1 MNRPRV
7 IIVGAGFAGLNAAK
21 ELKHAPVDVLIV
33 DQHNYH
39 TFQPLL
45 YQVATAGLDVSDVA
59 HQVRD
64 IFRRQPNLRFRQG
77 TVSGVDWGAKELE
90 LADGA
95 RLAFDSLIL
104 AAGAIYHDFGTPGV
118 KRYGY
123 MIKSVS
129 EANTLRSHILR
140 RFERASADPSQADQG
155 ALTFVLV
162 GAGPTGVEMAGAL
175 VELFDRV
182 VPLDFP
188 EIDASKARVIM
199 LEMTD
204 SVLPPFGARSQRYA
218 ERVLR
223 RRGVDVRLG
232 AKVSEVRETEV
243 VLDTGETIPTHTL
256 IWVAGVRGHPLAE
269 ALGLELGKG
278 YRIPTEGDLS
288 LPDHPDVFAVGDLS
302 GAVDEEGNP
311 YPQVAQVAIQQGR
324 HAARMVRRS
333 LEGEPRQRFHYAD
346 RGMMA
351 IIGRNAGVAELSRRF
366 GGLKLRGFVGWLGW
380 LFLHLL
386 YLPGFKN
393 RVSTLVNWIYNYL
406 TYERHARLIL
416 ESAPSPA
423 EVADREGTLA
433 TQEEALGAPPSNR
446 KSAPGSR
453 TSPPGAGED
462 EAEGAGEDAR
472 ENAAGEGET
481 RTPTEA

>member
-1 MNRPRV
+1 M
-7 IIVGAGFAGLNAAK
+7 IVVGTGFAGLNAAK
-21 ELKHAPVDVLIV
+21 ELKDAPVEVLLV

-45 YQVATAGLDVSDVA
+45 YQVATAGLDVGDVA
-59 HQVRD
+59 HQVRG
-64 IFRRQPNLRFRQG
+64 IFRRQRNLRFRQG
-77 TVSGVDWGAKELE
+77 TVTGVDWQQHSLE

-95 RLAFDSLIL
+95 RLPFDHLIL
-104 AAGAIYHDFGTPGV
+104 APGAVYNDFGIPGV
-118 KRYGY
+118 KRYGH
-123 MIKSVS
+123 MLKSVS

-140 RFERASADPSQADQG
+140 RFERASTDPSSVDDG

-175 VELFDRV
+175 VELIDRA

-188 EIDASKARVIM
+188 ELDPAATRVVL
-199 LEMTD
+199 LEMTGA
-204 SVLPPFGARSQRYA
+204 VLGPFAPRSQRYA

-223 RRGVDVRLG
+223 RRGVEVRLN
-232 AKVSEVRETEV
+232 AKVAEVREREV
-243 VLDTGETIPTHTL
+243 VLDSGETLATQTL

-269 ALGLELGKG
+269 ALGLELTKG
-278 YRIPTEGDLS
+278 FRVRTEADLS
-288 LPDHPDVFAVGDLS
+288 VPGHPEAFVAGDLS
-302 GAVDEEGNP
+302 GAVDADGRP

-333 LEGEPRQRFHYAD
+333 VEGGTRTAFRYRD

-351 IIGRNAGVAELSRRF
+351 IVGRNAGIAELSRRL
-366 GGLKLRGFVGWLGW
+366 GGLRLRGFVGWLGW

-393 RVSTLVNWIYNYL
+393 RVSTLFSWVYNYL

-423 EVADREGTLA
+423 ELADRRGELA
-433 TQEEALGAPPSNR
+433 SHDEAAATPKLHGAR
-446 KSAPGSR
+446 GPGS
-453 TSPPGAGED
+453 
-462 EAEGAGEDAR
+462 DADDD
-472 ENAAGEGET
+472 
-481 RTPTEA
+481 PTER

>member
-64 IFRRQPNLRFRQG
+64 IFRRQQNLRFRQG
-77 TVSGVDWGAKELE
+77 TVSGVDWAARELE

-104 AAGAIYHDFGTPGV
+104 AAGAIYDDFGVPGV

-140 RFERASADPSQADQG
+140 RFERASADPSLVDEG

-188 EIDASKARVIM
+188 ELDASKARVIL

-204 SVLPPFGARSQRYA
+204 RVLPPFDPRSQRYA

-232 AKVSEVRETEV
+232 AKVSEVRATEV
-243 VLDTGETIPTHTL
+243 VLDSGETIPTHTL

-278 YRIPTEGDLS
+278 YRVPTRGDLS

-302 GAVDEEGNP
+302 GALDEAGHP

-333 LEGEPRQRFHYAD
+333 LEHEPRQRFHYAD

-351 IIGRNAGVAELSRRF
+351 IVGRNAGIAELSRRF
-366 GGLKLRGFVGWLGW
+366 GALKLRGFVGWLGW
-380 LFLHLL
+380 LLLHLL

-416 ESAPSPA
+416 ESAPSPG
-423 EVADREGTLA
+423 EVADREGALA
-433 TQEEALGAPPSNR
+433 SQEEALDTLPANC
-446 KSAPGSR
+446 KSAPAPR
-453 TSPPGAGED
+453 RAAPGPDAADGED
-462 EAEGAGEDAR
+462 VER
-472 ENAAGEGET
+472 EPAKA
-481 RTPTEA
+481 

>member
-21 ELKHAPVDVLIV
+21 ELKNAPVDVLVV

-64 IFRRQPNLRFRQG
+64 IFRRQKNLRFRQA
-77 TVSGVDWGAKELE
+77 TVSGVDWAAGELV

-95 RLAFDSLIL
+95 RLTFDSLIL
-104 AAGAIYHDFGTPGV
+104 AAGAIYHDFGIPGV

-140 RFERASADPSQADQG
+140 RFERASADPSEVDDG

-188 EIDASKARVIM
+188 ELDASKARVIM

-204 SVLPPFGARSQRYA
+204 SVLPPFGQRSQRYA

-232 AKVSEVRETEV
+232 TKVSEVRETEV
-243 VLDTGETIPTHTL
+243 VLDSGDTIPTHTL
-256 IWVAGVRGHPLAE
+256 IWVAGVRGHPLVE

-278 YRIPTEGDLS
+278 YRIPTRSDLS

-302 GAVDEEGNP
+302 GAVDERGDP

-324 HAARMVRRS
+324 HAARMVSRS
-333 LEGEPRQRFHYAD
+333 LEGEPREPFHYAD

-351 IIGRNAGVAELSRRF
+351 IVGRNAGIAELSRRF
-366 GGLKLRGFVGWLGW
+366 GGLELRGFVGWLGW

-406 TYERHARLIL
+406 TFERHARLIL

-423 EVADREGTLA
+423 EVADREGALA

-446 KSAPGSR
+446 KTAPGLQ
-453 TSPPGAGED
+453 GASS
-462 EAEGAGEDAR
+462 GAADGRGD
-472 ENAAGEGET
+472 GTGDGTGDGET
-481 RTPTEA
+481 GGDERAPAKA

>member
-64 IFRRQPNLRFRQG
+64 IFRRQSNVRFRQG
-77 TVSGVDWGAKELE
+77 TVSGVDWNAKELE

-95 RLAFDSLIL
+95 RLPFDSLIL
-104 AAGAIYHDFGTPGV
+104 AAGAVYDDFGVPGV

-123 MIKSVS
+123 MIKSVT

-140 RFERASADPSQADQG
+140 RFERASADPSQIDGG

-188 EIDASKARVIM
+188 ELDASKTRVIM

-204 SVLPPFGARSQRYA
+204 RVLPPFGPRSQRYT

-232 AKVSEVRETEV
+232 AKVSEVREAEV
-243 VLDTGETIPTHTL
+243 VLDSGETIPTHTL
-256 IWVAGVRGHPLAE
+256 IWVAGVRGHPLVE

-278 YRIPTEGDLS
+278 HRIPTEGDLS

-302 GAVDEEGNP
+302 GAVDEDGKA

-333 LEGEPRQRFHYAD
+333 LDGQPRERFHYAD

-351 IIGRNAGVAELSRRF
+351 IVGRNAGIAELSRRL

-433 TQEEALGAPPSNR
+433 TQEEALGEPPSNR
-446 KSAPGSR
+446 KAPQKAHAGPGQTPANPDERADRSA
-453 TSPPGAGED
+453 AED
-462 EAEGAGEDAR
+462 DAR
-472 ENAAGEGET
+472 SPAKT
-481 RTPTEA
+481 

>member
-1 MNRPRV
+1 MSDRPRV

-21 ELKHAPVDVLIV
+21 ELKHAPVDVLMI

-64 IFRRQPNLRFRQG
+64 IFRRQPNLRVRQG
-77 TVSGVDWGAKELE
+77 AVSRIDW
-90 LADGA
+90 DGKQRA
-95 RLAFDSLIL
+95 LKDGSRLPFDHLIL
-104 AAGAIYHDFGTPGV
+104 AAGAVYNDFGVPGV

-140 RFERASADPSQADQG
+140 RFERASADPSMVDDG

-162 GAGPTGVEMAGAL
+162 GAGPTGVEMAGAM

-182 VPLDFP
+182 LPLDFP
-188 EIDASKARVIM
+188 EIDASSARVIM

-204 SVLPPFGARSQRYA
+204 KVLPPFAQRSQRYA

-223 RRGVDVRLG
+223 HRGVDVRLE
-232 AKVSEVRETEV
+232 AKVAEVRSREV
-243 VLDTGETIPTHTL
+243 VLSSGETIPTHTL
-256 IWVAGVRGHPLAE
+256 IWVAGVRGHPLVE
-269 ALGLELGKG
+269 ALGVELTRG
-278 YRIPTEGDLS
+278 YRIRTEPDLS
-288 LPDHPDVFAVGDLS
+288 LPGHPEAFAVGDLS
-302 GAVDEEGNP
+302 GATDEEDQP

-324 HAARMVRRS
+324 HAARMVRRT
-333 LEGEPRQRFHYAD
+333 LDGEPRQRFHYAD

-351 IIGRNAGVAELSRRF
+351 IVGRNAGIAELSRRF
-366 GGLKLRGFVGWLGW
+366 GGLKLRGFPGWLGW

-423 EVADREGTLA
+423 EVADREGALA
-433 TQEEALGAPPSNR
+433 TPEQALGAPPSNR
-446 KSAPGSR
+446 RDPEDDGPR
-453 TSPPGAGED
+453 T
-462 EAEGAGEDAR
+462 AEPVGQG
-472 ENAAGEGET
+472 NG
-481 RTPTEA
+481 

>member
-1 MNRPRV
+1 MPTRPRV

-64 IFRRQPNLRFRQG
+64 IFRRQGNLRFRQG
-77 TVSGVDWGAKELE
+77 TVAGVDWQAEEL
-90 LADGA
+90 LLKDGH
-95 RLAFDSLIL
+95 RLAFDFLIL
-104 AAGAIYHDFGTPGV
+104 AAGAIYHDFGVPGV

-140 RFERASADPSQADQG
+140 RFERASADPSIIDDG

-175 VELFDRV
+175 VELLDRI

-188 EIDASKARVIM
+188 ELDPSKARVLL

-204 SVLPPFGARSQRYA
+204 TVLPPFRPRSQRYA

-223 RRGVDVRLG
+223 KRGVDVRLG
-232 AKVSEVRETEV
+232 ARVAEVREREV
-243 VLDTGETIPTHTL
+243 VLASGESIPTQTL

-269 ALGLELGKG
+269 ALDLELAKG
-278 YRIPTEGDLS
+278 QRIRTEEDLS
-288 LPDHPDVFAVGDLS
+288 LPGHPDAFAVGDLS
-302 GAVDEEGNP
+302 GAVDERGTP

-324 HAARMVRRS
+324 HAARTIRRA
-333 LEGEPRQRFHYAD
+333 LAGEPRQRFHYAD

-351 IIGRNAGVAELSRRF
+351 IVGRNAGIAELSRRF
-366 GGLKLRGFVGWLGW
+366 GGLALRGFIGWLGW

-393 RVSTLVNWIYNYL
+393 RVSTLVSWLYNYL

-423 EVADREGTLA
+423 EVADREGALT
-433 TQEEALGAPPSNR
+433 TQEEALATPPSNR
-446 KSAPGSR
+446 KAPADGNPQPPPEDDAEEPTSA
-453 TSPPGAGED
+453 
-462 EAEGAGEDAR
+462 
-472 ENAAGEGET
+472 
-481 RTPTEA
+481 